1 MKLGISKFHIDPQNE
16 EIDANKIIAVNDV
29 TYEVEKRK
37 SEKILACPSL
47 NFFRLSHMYFQL
59 HKLSLKL

>member
-1 MKLGISKFHIDPQNE
+1 MLLKLEISKFHMDPQNE
-16 EIDANKIIAVNDV
+16 EINANKIIAVNDA
-29 TYEVEKRK
+29 TYVVEKRK

-59 HKLSLKL
+59 HKLSL

>member
-1 MKLGISKFHIDPQNE
+1 MRIFAVEIRIYKFQMEPRNE
-16 EIDANKIIAVNDV
+16 EINANKIIAVNDA

-47 NFFRLSHMYFQL
+47 NFFRLS
-59 HKLSLKL
+59 